1 MKSPCRPPLLSFARA
16 GVTGLALTLSLGA
29 CGGDDKGDTAS
40 DGTMGT
46 DGTVGTE
53 PTAGTD
59 ATDATDGTAGT
70 EPTGTD
76 TEGTTAP
83 TTTTGEEMP
92 ADCDAFVSPS
102 DDDVAAL
109 QGALLD
115 AADGDIVCMA
125 EGLFELNTEIS
136 ISANNL
142 TLRGAGREQTILD
155 FSAQDLGANGIKISG
170 DGVTVQNFTVR
181 ETPGDGIRGDDVAD
195 ITFDGVSVE
204 WAAKE
209 SLESGAYG
217 FYPVGCTGVVIRNS
231 RVIGARDAGIY
242 VGQSSNILVEDNE
255 AYDNVAGIE
264 IENSTGAT
272 LRRNHAYNNT
282 GGILIFNLPGLP
294 VQDGKHTLAYD
305 NIVENNNGNN
315 FGIPGTSVAAVPPG
329 VGFMILASDDNEL
342 RNNMIRGNRTSGV
355 IIVSYNEAIGLEPAD
370 DPNFDAFAE
379 GNYIHD
385 NSFVDNG
392 TMPATPVDGV
402 AGVPAPDIQ
411 FDGCLNPDAAP
422 MDPAVVN
429 CLWQNG
435 DADYIN
441 FDLCGGL
448 ANKSTDLEPVTCQHT
463 ALPELPAG

>member
-1 MKSPCRPPLLSFARA
+1 MKSPGRPPLLSFARA

-29 CGGDDKGDTAS
+29 CGGDDKGDTDG
-40 DGTMGT
+40 DGTIGT
-46 DGTVGTE
+46 DTTVGTE

-76 TEGTTAP
+76 TEDTSAP
-83 TTTTGEEMP
+83 ATTGEEMP

-155 FSAQDLGANGIKISG
+155 FSTQDLGANGIKISG

-294 VQDGKHTLAYD
+294 VQNGKHTLAYE

-329 VGFMILASDDNEL
+329 VGFMILASDENEL
-342 RNNMIRGNRTSGV
+342 RNNTIRGNRTSGV

-385 NSFVDNG
+385 NNFSDNG

>member
-1 MKSPCRPPLLSFARA
+1 MKSPCRPRPLLSFARA

-40 DGTMGT
+40 DGTIGT
-46 DGTVGTE
+46 DTVDTDM
-53 PTAGTD
+53 TAGTD
-59 ATDATDGTAGT
+59 GTDGTAGT

-83 TTTTGEEMP
+83 TTTGGEEIP

-102 DDDVAAL
+102 DDDVATL
-109 QGALLD
+109 QAALLD
-115 AADGDIVCMA
+115 AADGDTVCMA
-125 EGLFELNTEIS
+125 EGLFELNSEITV
-136 ISANNL
+136 SANDL
-142 TLRGAGREQTILD
+142 TLRGAGRDLTILD
-155 FSAQDLGANGIKISG
+155 YSTQDLGANGIKISG
-170 DGVTVQNFTVR
+170 DGVTVKDFTVR

-294 VQDGKHTLAYD
+294 VQDGKYTLAYD

-342 RNNMIRGNRTSGV
+342 RNNIIRGNRTTGV

-379 GNYIHD
+379 GNWIHD
-385 NSFVDNG
+385 NTFEDNG
-392 TMPATPVDGV
+392 AMPAAPVDGV
-402 AGVPAPDIQ
+402 AGVPAADVL
-411 FDGCLNPDAAP
+411 FDGCLDPDAMP
-422 MDPAVVN
+422 MDPALVN

-435 DADYIN
+435 DADYMN

-448 ANKSTDLEPVTCQHT
+448 ANKSTDLEPVTCEHT